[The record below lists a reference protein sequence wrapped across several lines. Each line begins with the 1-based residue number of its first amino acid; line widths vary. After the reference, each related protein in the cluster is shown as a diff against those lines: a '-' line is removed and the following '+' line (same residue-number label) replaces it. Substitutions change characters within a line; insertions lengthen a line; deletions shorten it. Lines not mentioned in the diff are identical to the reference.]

1 MDGHERN
8 SLKLRKLT
16 IAHGVPT
23 TAVYFVLCAPKIYEA
38 CLQRRCQDATPVG
51 ELWTEEPSSGYSVA
65 RWEFWRSRFVVLID
79 HPDATEETRES
90 CKAAIQAMD
99 DAVSS

>member
-23 TAVYFVLCAPKIYEA
+23 TAVYFVLCAP
-38 CLQRRCQDATPVG
+38 QDLRGVSAAQVSGFYASWRAVERTALFGILSGPVG
-51 ELWTEEPSSGYSVA
+51 VLEKPVL
-65 RWEFWRSRFVVLID
+65 VLID

-90 CKAAIQAMD
+90 CKVAIQAMD
-99 DAVSS
+99 DAISS